1 MKRKGAGNESFPSK
15 VMTVP
20 EVSAYLKI
28 HSSTVYRLLRRQQIP
43 AFRIGGD
50 WRFNVDAID
59 AWCLKKE
66 KPDDV

>member
-1 MKRKGAGNESFPSK
+1 
-15 VMTVP
+15 MTVP

-28 HSSTVYRLLRRQQIP
+28 HPSTVYRLLRRHQIP

-59 AWCLKKE
+59 ARCLKKE
-66 KPDDV
+66 NPDDV